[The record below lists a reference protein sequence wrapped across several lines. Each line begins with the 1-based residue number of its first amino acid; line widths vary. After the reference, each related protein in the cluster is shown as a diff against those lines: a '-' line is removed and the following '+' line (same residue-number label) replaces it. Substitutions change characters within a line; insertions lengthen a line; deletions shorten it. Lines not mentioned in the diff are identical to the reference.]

1 MSANQAIDIDTQSG
15 KGTALLRIEY
25 GASQYDHSQ
34 HDCDTCPRPAALVV
48 GLA

>member
-1 MSANQAIDIDTQSG
+1 MYANQVIDIDTQSG
-15 KGTALLRIEY
+15 KGTALLRVEY

-34 HDCDTCPRPAALVV
+34 HDCDTCSRPAPLVV